1 MKAVVAHGYGGP
13 DVLTVDDIAVPRPGP
28 GQFQVRI
35 AAAALNPADLRTLS
49 GVLRDLTP
57 LRFPYVLGSDFA
69 GTVTALGA
77 GVDRY
82 AVGEQVFGVGLPRA
96 TGRMAT
102 MLADPPSL
110 TTGTVAEY
118 AVFEADTAAIG
129 RRPPGLDPQ
138 HAATLPIAGLTALA
152 LLRAAG
158 LAPAPPAGS
167 AADLAPVPP
176 AGLAPVPSA
185 GSAAGLGP
193 EPATDPAGGLGS
205 ERAAAPAGPARRHV
219 GTEPTVLVIG
229 AAGGVGGAVVPLLAA
244 AGARVLA
251 TGVAADERYLR
262 GLGAAEVIGYRDVDT
277 VAEVRRRHPD
287 GVDVLVNLA
296 LPGAA
301 LPATSRVLRAGG
313 RLLNA
318 AFPSPDP
325 AAFVGI
331 PVIVDNV
338 YAAAG
343 PGDLD
348 LLARYAVAGTLPCTV
363 GRRYRLAEAPRAY
376 ADLVG
381 THVRGKLVV
390 TP

>member
-1 MKAVVAHGYGGP
+1 MQHDHVVKFWRKPMKAVVAHGYGGP

-82 AVGEQVFGVGLPRA
+82 AVGEPVFGVGLPRA

-110 TTGTVAEY
+110 TTGTMAEY
-118 AVFEADTAAIG
+118 AVFEADTAAIT
-129 RRPPGLDPQ
+129 RRPAGLDPQ

-158 LAPAPPAGS
+158 LAPA
-167 AADLAPVPP
+167 
-176 AGLAPVPSA
+176 
-185 GSAAGLGP
+185 
-193 EPATDPAGGLGS
+193 DPAGGLGS
-205 ERAAAPAGPARRHV
+205 QGPADPTGPGPARRHV
-219 GTEPTVLVIG
+219 GPGPTVLVIG

-251 TGVAADERYLR
+251 TGVTADERYLR
-262 GLGAAEVIGYRDVDT
+262 ALGAAEVIGYRDVDT

-296 LPGAA
+296 LPGAT

-313 RLLNA
+313 RLVNA

-325 AAFVGI
+325 AAFTGI
-331 PVIVDNV
+331 PVTVDNV